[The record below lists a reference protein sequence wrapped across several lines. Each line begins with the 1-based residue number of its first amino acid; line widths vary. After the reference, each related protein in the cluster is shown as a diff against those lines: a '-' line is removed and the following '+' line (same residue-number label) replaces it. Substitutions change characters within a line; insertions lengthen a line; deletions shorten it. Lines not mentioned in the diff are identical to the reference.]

1 MRELVAQGKRCGMIE
16 LRRNRIIA
24 GTDHA
29 GRLERQNLVM
39 DGGPLP
45 AAAATRLVT
54 KATTIRDSL

>member
-1 MRELVAQGKRCGMIE
+1 MIE